1 MIKRPDVPLEIIVF
15 MTTIFGSNMSYAT
28 SDEHAFI
35 KHDVIRIMRVPDTK
49 KLMF

>member
-15 MTTIFGSNMSYAT
+15 MTTMFGSKMSYAT
-28 SDEHAFI
+28 KDEHAFI
-35 KHDVIRIMRVPDTK
+35 KHDVMRIIRVPDTK